1 MMKKKE
7 NLVVRLFLATFVM
20 AILFFAWADSSQA
33 VGGNAAPGRG
43 AQEGGYDWAPGRL
56 LVQPRAGA
64 PAEALDAIFAEHGAD
79 IEDIISE
86 VNTIVLR
93 VPDHALEAIERALSR
108 NPRFKSVSKDY
119 LRYQHSTT
127 PNDYWYIGQ
136 WHLPKIQASE
146 AWGITVG
153 EDNVVI
159 AVVDGGIAAVPDL
172 AQKLLQGINIIEGG
186 TDTTGGSGHGTAVAG
201 VSAAITNNSI
211 GVAGIAW
218 LNKILPVKVYT
229 STGSTTCSAITKGI
243 VWAADNGAKIINMS
257 FGGPSECNGEKSAVD
272 YAWGKGAVLVASAG
286 NDSSTTP
293 NYPAAYSNVMGVA
306 STDPDDSLSFFSN
319 YGSWL
324 SIAAPGRYLVT
335 TLSNGGYA
343 GFSGTS
349 AAAPVVSGIAGL
361 VLSTNP
367 ALSNSQVKS
376 IIEKNADDLGAPGF
390 DVYYGWGRVNAYKA
404 VLAAIGTAPPPSDTT
419 PPTEAI
425 TSPANGATVSGN
437 ITVSVSA
444 SDNVG
449 VTRVELYLDGVLFA
463 TDSTAAYSFAWDTT
477 QSSNGTHT
485 LQAIAYDAASNS
497 EASNIVSI
505 IVNNS
510 VTDATPPSVAIIS
523 PINNSTVSKMTKIKV
538 KASDNVQ
545 VQQVEVYIDG
555 SMIGSAICSASSC
568 SPSLNWNTN
577 GVSRGM
583 HILSADAY
591 DATGNRGVSSPV
603 NVYK

>member
-1 MMKKKE
+1 MKKKE

-20 AILFFAWADSSQA
+20 AILFFAWGDSSQA

-56 LVQPRAGA
+56 LVQPRAGV

-93 VPDHALEAIERALSR
+93 VSDHALEAIERALSR

-119 LRYQHSTT
+119 LRYLYTTT
-127 PNDYWYIGQ
+127 PNDYWYPGE
-136 WHLPKIQASE
+136 WHLQKIQAPQ
-146 AWGITVG
+146 AWDITVG
-153 EDNVVI
+153 DANVVI
-159 AVVDGGIAAVPDL
+159 AVVD
-172 AQKLLQGINIIEGG
+172 
-186 TDTTGGSGHGTAVAG
+186 TGVTAVADLAPKLLPG
-201 VSAAITNNSI
+201 ANIVEGGSDTSDAGNHGTPVAGIIAASTNNGI
-211 GVAGIAW
+211 GVAGITW
-218 LNKILPVKVYT
+218 LNNILPVKVYT
-229 STGSTTCSAITKGI
+229 STGSTTCSAITKSI

-257 FGGPSECNGEKSAVD
+257 FGGPSECSGEKSAVD
-272 YAWGKGAVLVASAG
+272 YAWGKGAVLVAAAG

-293 NYPAAYSNVMGVA
+293 NYPAAYSNVMAVA
-306 STDPDDSLSFFSN
+306 ATNGYDELASFSN

-324 SIAAPGRYLVT
+324 SVVAPGGGIYT
-335 TLSNGGYA
+335 TYSNGGYA
-343 GFSGTS
+343 TAAGTS

-361 VLSTNP
+361 VMSANP
-367 ALSNSQVKS
+367 VLSNSQVKS
-376 IIEKNADDLGAPGF
+376 IIEQNSDDLGTPGY
-390 DVYYGWGRVNAYKA
+390 DIYYGWGRVNAYKA
-404 VLAAIGTAPPPSDTT
+404 VLAALGAAPPPSDTT

-425 TSPANGATVSGN
+425 TSPANGATVSGS
-437 ITVSVSA
+437 ITVGVSA

-449 VTRVELYLDGVLFA
+449 VSRVELYIDGVLFA
-463 TDSTAAYSFAWDTT
+463 TDTTVSYSFAWDTT
-477 QSSNGTHT
+477 QSSDGTHT
-485 LQAIAYDAASNS
+485 LQAVAYDAASNS

-510 VTDATPPSVAIIS
+510 VTDATPPSVTIGF
-523 PINNSTVSKMTKIKV
+523 PTNGSTVSKMAKIKV

-545 VQQVEVYIDG
+545 MQQVEVYIDG

-568 SPSLNWNTN
+568 SPSFNWNTN

>member
-1 MMKKKE
+1 MKKKE
-7 NLVVRLFLATFVM
+7 NFGLRLLSAIFVVS
-20 AILFFAWADSSQA
+20 ILFIAWS
-33 VGGNAAPGRG
+33 GNTWAGNG
-43 AQEGGYDWAPGRL
+43 NNDWMPDQL

-64 PAEALDAIFAEHGAD
+64 PPEVLSTIFAEHGAD
-79 IEDIISE
+79 ILDFIPQ

-93 VPDHALEAIERALSR
+93 VPPDKIETVQNALSR
-108 NPRFKSVSKDY
+108 SPHFKSISKDY

-153 EDNVVI
+153 EENVVI

-211 GVAGIAW
+211 GVASIAW
-218 LNKILPVKVYT
+218 LNKILPVKVY
-229 STGSTTCSAITKGI
+229 SATGSTTCSAITKGI
-243 VWAADNGAKIINMS
+243 VWAADHGAKVINMS
-257 FGGPSECNGEKSAVD
+257 FGGPSPCNGDKSAVD

-293 NYPAAYSNVMGVA
+293 NYPAAYSNVMAVA
-306 STDPDDSLSFFSN
+306 ATDPNDSLSSFSS

-324 SIAAPGRYLVT
+324 SVAAPGNYIVT
-335 TLSNGGYA
+335 TLSNGFYA

-361 VLSTNP
+361 VLSANP

-390 DVYYGWGRVNAYKA
+390 DIYYGWGRVNAYKA
-404 VLAAIGTAPPPSDTT
+404 VLAAIGTAPPPPDTT
-419 PPTEAI
+419 PPTASI
-425 TSPANGATVSGN
+425 ASPANGATISGS

-444 SDNVG
+444 SDNAG
-449 VTRVELYLDGVLFA
+449 VTQVELYIDGVLFA
-463 TDSTAAYSFAWDTT
+463 TDTTVPYSFAWDTT
-477 QSSNGTHT
+477 KTSDGIHT
-485 LQAIAYDAASNS
+485 LQAVAYDAAGNS
-497 EASNIVSI
+497 TASYTVSVT
-505 IVNNS
+505 VNNFVS
-510 VTDATPPSVAIIS
+510 DTIPPSVAISI
-523 PINNSTVSKMTKIKV
+523 PTNGSTLSKVTKIKV
-538 KASDNVQ
+538 KTSDNVQ
-545 VQQVEVYIDG
+545 VQQVGVYLDG
-555 SMIGSAICSASSC
+555 SRIGSAICSASSC
-568 SPSLNWNTN
+568 SPSFNWNT
-577 GVSRGM
+577 SKISKGM
-583 HILSADAY
+583 HGLSADAY
-591 DATGNRGVSSPV
+591 DATGNRGVSSSV
-603 NVYK
+603 TVYK